1 MEQHALAVAGI
12 SDRYDVGPALLVEDR
27 DVRDPAGV
35 ENRVE
40 NGPVLD
46 LLLRQPA
53 DAGALGRGTQS
64 RAQASV
70 STERRICSI
79 SSKCDWSQ
87 IRGGDSWITGSPR
100 SSARQ

>member
-1 MEQHALAVAGI
+1 VEEDPLAVAGI
-12 SDRYDVGPALLVEDR
+12 SDGYDVGPPVRVEDR
-27 DVRDPAGV
+27 DVGDPAGV
-35 ENRVE
+35 ENRVK
-40 NGPVLD
+40 NSPVLD
-46 LLLRQPA
+46 LLLGQPA
-53 DAGALGRGTQS
+53 DPGALGRGTQS

-87 IRGGDSWITGSPR
+87 ISGGESWITGSPR